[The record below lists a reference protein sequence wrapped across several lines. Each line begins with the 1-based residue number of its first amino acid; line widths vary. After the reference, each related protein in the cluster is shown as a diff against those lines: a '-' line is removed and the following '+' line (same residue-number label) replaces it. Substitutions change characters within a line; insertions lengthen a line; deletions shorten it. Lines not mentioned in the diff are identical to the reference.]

1 MKPNQLRTFLAV
13 VEQQSIRGA
22 ARLLSV
28 SQPAVTNAMR
38 ELEADLGVVL
48 LERSVSGV
56 RLTPYGQAFEP
67 RARFL
72 LSEMRRTREEL
83 DEIREGNVGRVSL
96 AASTSVALTL
106 LPSAFREF
114 RSLSPGIDVR
124 LSEASLPTSL
134 AKLRDGSV
142 DIIVSQMME
151 PSQSEF
157 HITPL
162 YSSPLV
168 VAVRSGHSLARSR
181 SLRELSDAEWLLPYD
196 RETAPHLL
204 ELLFAAQGATLPKRI
219 VQCTSTA
226 MGLRLV
232 GTQDLIGVF
241 LETLAQTE
249 FKHYGIKRL
258 KLREPLQ
265 ALVICI
271 ITRRDSQLTPAAQ
284 RFFDCIRRQALLA
297 PVSSP
302 DAASLV
308 S

>member
-1 MKPNQLRTFLAV
+1 MKPNQLRTFLTV
-13 VEQQSIRGA
+13 IEQRSIRGA
-22 ARLLSV
+22 ARHLGV
-28 SQPAVTNAMR
+28 SHPAVTSSMR
-38 ELEADLGVVL
+38 GLEADLGVIL
-48 LERSVSGV
+48 LERSVAGI

-72 LSEMRRTREEL
+72 LSEMRRAREEL
-83 DEIREGNVGRVSL
+83 HQIREGNVGRVSL
-96 AASTSVALTL
+96 AASTSVALTV
-106 LPSAFREF
+106 LPGAFREF
-114 RSLSPGIDVR
+114 RRASPGIDVR

-134 AKLRDGSV
+134 ARLRDGSV
-142 DIIVSQMME
+142 DLIVSQMME
-151 PSQSEF
+151 PSQNEF
-157 HITPL
+157 DITPL
-162 YSSPLV
+162 YASPLV
-168 VAVRSGHSLARSR
+168 AAIRSGHPLAGSR

-196 RETAPHLL
+196 METAPHLL
-204 ELLFAAQGATLPKRI
+204 ELLFAAHGARLPKRI

-258 KLREPLQ
+258 KLSEPLQ

-284 RFFDCIRRQALLA
+284 RFFDCIRRQALSAPPPSGTGSLA
-297 PVSSP
+297 S
-302 DAASLV
+302 
-308 S
+308 